1 MSSSG
6 AVPRV
11 DIGTGST
18 GMFFTVNGT
27 TYNLIKYLGGGSFGR
42 VWSAK
47 VGSDKR
53 MVKFIKI
60 TGDPRAREKALKEVE
75 VGRLLHEDE
84 PDICPA
90 IYNVCQTTMDGD
102 EYIMICG
109 QKYTLTLERY
119 MTEVERILDPE
130 RAKERGCDILK
141 AFLASWKD
149 INGLGHCNHGDAK
162 PDNFMFLKGK
172 IKWIDL
178 GFVHYQKRGKN
189 IICSSS
195 NAENNQVNRDLVQ
208 FAIFMY
214 FFKRAFLP
222 DRIYDYVRDGILPQ
236 MDDESW
242 KGGYAYLNSP
252 RNRHYIAAHAKT
264 LEDFLEDCEE
274 AEFTQ
279 IDDSE
284 EAVPADDALIDM
296 LEEELDSDLFT
307 PIPSMPSNPAGLRE
321 SLVHDTGFYYLER
334 EPTSPTPPAGGW
346 LARYP
351 EAAAA
356 ALAEFPAF
364 AGGKGLA
371 KAAPVESLRLTEG
384 RSQIPLN
391 SASAASI
398 RRVASEVA
406 EGGVPYGGLPY
417 GGLPYGAE
425 VYGDVFGGDPYQG
438 MYIEGLPGGL
448 SGGLPAVFEGV
459 PTPRGRGG
467 RRKQKRQT
475 RHKKQKSNKRARA
488 TRRR

>member
-1 MSSSG
+1 MSSSSS

-11 DIGTGST
+11 IIETRGTGAA
-18 GMFFTVNGT
+18 GMFFTVNGK

-84 PDICPA
+84 PKICPA
-90 IYNVCQTTMDGD
+90 VYDVCQTTMDGD

-119 MTEVERILDPE
+119 MNEVERILDPE

-252 RNRHYIAAHAKT
+252 RNRYYIAAHAKA
-264 LEDFLEDCEE
+264 LEDYLGDCEE

-279 IDDSE
+279 VDDSDE
-284 EAVPADDALIDM
+284 MAATADDALIDM

-334 EPTSPTPPAGGW
+334 EPSEEAATPAGGW

-364 AGGKGLA
+364 AKGKGLA
-371 KAAPVESLRLTEG
+371 KAAPVQSLRLTEG
-384 RSQIPLN
+384 QSQIPFN
-391 SASAASI
+391 SAASI

-438 MYIEGLPGGL
+438 MYIEGL
-448 SGGLPAVFEGV
+448 SGV
-459 PTPRGRGG
+459 PTPKGRGG
-467 RRKQKRQT
+467 RRRQKRQT
-475 RHKKQKSNKRARA
+475 RHKKKKSKKQARA